1 MKRHQCPCKCAIHK
15 NNTFSSNFEINFVFV
30 AFLFV
35 FVTVPSWVTIEVYH
49 SIHFPHHSRHILW
62 VEQARGRVMKWYCG
76 NGNGDNNAL
85 FRRWTVFLC
94 MSISRWHFHPRAF
107 LIKIEMEW
115 KMNSNLFLFLISL
128 FFARPRLGLNYEAV
142 LRVVVLLERNFQPDE
157 QFEVGKAIGWSEYS
171 PGDQENSQKRS
182 AFILPTT
189 FATKPVLTGQ
199 PHLKYTALAVM
210 EKKFD
215 WKILTR
221 LDSRLRSPCKRATVV
236 RQQRN
241 QQPVQW
247 LPSYNKFLKGKYS
260 KEKKTEKNKL
270 NEIQWNIPIGSCDPI
285 KSFDNFEIEF
295 TSTKTGAFCLQFKSN
310 RDLQNHLIIN

>member
-1 MKRHQCPCKCAIHK
+1 
-15 NNTFSSNFEINFVFV
+15 
-30 AFLFV
+30 
-35 FVTVPSWVTIEVYH
+35 
-49 SIHFPHHSRHILW
+49 
-62 VEQARGRVMKWYCG
+62 
-76 NGNGDNNAL
+76 
-85 FRRWTVFLC
+85 
-94 MSISRWHFHPRAF
+94 
-107 LIKIEMEW
+107 
-115 KMNSNLFLFLISL
+115 MNSNLFLFLISL

-142 LRVVVLLERNFQPDE
+142 LRKVVLLEGYFQPDE
-157 QFEVGKAIGWSEYS
+157 QFEVGKAIGWCEYS
-171 PGDQENSQKRS
+171 PGDQETSEKRS

-189 FATKPVLTGQ
+189 FATNPVQTGQ

-260 KEKKTEKNKL
+260 KEKKTEKISWMKSNETSRPVHAIQSNRSTTLKL
-270 NEIQWNIPIGSCDPI
+270 NSLRQKPEHFAFNLNRIEIYKI
-285 KSFDNFEIEF
+285 
-295 TSTKTGAFCLQFKSN
+295 T
-310 RDLQNHLIIN
+310 